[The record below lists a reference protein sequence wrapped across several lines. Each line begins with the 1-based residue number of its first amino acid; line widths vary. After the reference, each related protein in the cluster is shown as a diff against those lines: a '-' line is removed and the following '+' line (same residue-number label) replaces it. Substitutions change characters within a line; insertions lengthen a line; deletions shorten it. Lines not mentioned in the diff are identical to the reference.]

1 MHLSRNFQSVLD
13 AFFVDLTSLLFHVL
27 LLSIIN
33 LLHMQED
40 IIAKLI
46 DFLVAPQ
53 VTTSVSLAEQEKVY
67 YTSLSFQ
74 LFPLT

>member
-1 MHLSRNFQSVLD
+1 
-13 AFFVDLTSLLFHVL
+13 
-27 LLSIIN
+27 
-33 LLHMQED
+33 MQED

-53 VTTSVSLAEQEKVY
+53 VTTSVLIAEQEKVY